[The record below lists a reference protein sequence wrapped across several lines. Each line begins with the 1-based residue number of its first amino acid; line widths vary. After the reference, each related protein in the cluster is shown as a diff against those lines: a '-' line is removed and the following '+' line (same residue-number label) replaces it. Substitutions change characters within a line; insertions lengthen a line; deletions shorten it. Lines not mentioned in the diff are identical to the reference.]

1 MLYPKIK
8 NSALSVTVCGSSNFS
23 NLVPQVLQSSTA
35 YRKLNERNKNK
46 NISCMFFGDDSLRDA
61 SAFCGLMADIIDIE
75 SLEIITG
82 EMDASALEHLQDF
95 RDCGDELDFSEF
107 DNNDGFIVADSTGAT
122 QGDLYF
128 LSIKSNP
135 NIEEL
140 QHKIEKIIMP
150 IAFVTEDFLD
160 KYVNVDD
167 DHINIDINE
176 SRECMRQY
184 EAKKMEYFLT
194 FGQGRRLA

>member
-1 MLYPKIK
+1 MLYPETQ
-8 NSALSVTVCGSSNFS
+8 NSVLPITVCISDSFPE
-23 NLVPQVLQSSTA
+23 LTAQVLQSSA
-35 YRKLNERNKNK
+35 LYQKLDKRNKNK
-46 NISCMFFGDDSLRDA
+46 NIFCMFFGDNSSKNA
-61 SAFCGLMADIIDIE
+61 HAFCGLVTDIIDIE

-82 EMDASALEHLQDF
+82 EMDASALGRLQDF
-95 RDCGDELDFSEF
+95 RNRGGKQGSFELGSD
-107 DNNDGFIVADSTGAT
+107 DGFIVADSTGAT

-128 LSIKSNP
+128 LSIKNNP

-140 QHKIEKIIMP
+140 QREIEKIIMP
-150 IAFVTEDFLD
+150 IAFVTEDFLS
-160 KYVNVDD
+160 KHVNTNSDP
-167 DHINIDINE
+167 IAIDVNE